1 MKRKTA
7 PSRRNPMASALALP
21 THRNRKVPPRKGRGA
36 VTPRA
41 RKTDLFGDHG

>member
-21 THRNRKVPPRKGRGA
+21 THRNRKVPPRKGKGA
-36 VTPRA
+36 VAPRA
-41 RKTDLFGDHG
+41 RKADLLGDHA